1 MLQFDQ
7 QFFKEEV
14 REGFCVSGM
23 MKKAWAVELEVL
35 SQVSAVCD
43 KYRIPYYAAYGTL
56 LGAVR
61 HKGFIPWDDDIDII
75 LKRRDYI
82 RLLQVLPKELP
93 EGYFVSSYDTCE
105 THCQPWAAVMN
116 TQYILKDAER
126 IKQFWGCPYVCGID
140 VIPMD
145 FIPLDPQEDE
155 MYMHMYNIVFG
166 TARCYEAYKASG
178 ELYEFIPQIQEL
190 CGVTLEDDGSL
201 RRQLYLLAERIAGL
215 YQEDECAEL
224 TQINS
229 RMDRGDRAFKFAK
242 EWFSNRVQVPFE
254 NMLISVPE
262 EYHKVLTVFFGEDY
276 MTPVRRRGGHDY
288 PFYKRQ
294 QQFLDENHIILPL

>member
-7 QFFKEEV
+7 QFLKEEV
-14 REGFCVSGM
+14 REGFCVNKM
-23 MKKAWAVELEVL
+23 MKKAWAVEMEVL

-116 TQYILKDAER
+116 TQYILEDAER

-140 VIPMD
+140 VIPID
-145 FIPLDPQEDE
+145 FIPLDPQEDD

-166 TARCYEAYKASG
+166 TARSYEAYKASG
-178 ELYEFIPQIQEL
+178 ELYEFIPQIEEL
-190 CGVTLEDDGSL
+190 CGVALKDDGSL
-201 RRQLYLLAERIAGL
+201 RRQLYLLADRIAGL

-242 EWFSNRVQVPFE
+242 EWFSNTVQVPFE
-254 NMLISVPE
+254 NILISIPE
-262 EYHKVLTVFFGEDY
+262 EYHEVLTVFFGEDY
-276 MTPVRRRGGHDY
+276 MTPVQRRGGHDY

-294 QQFLDENHIILPL
+294 QQFLDDNHIILPL